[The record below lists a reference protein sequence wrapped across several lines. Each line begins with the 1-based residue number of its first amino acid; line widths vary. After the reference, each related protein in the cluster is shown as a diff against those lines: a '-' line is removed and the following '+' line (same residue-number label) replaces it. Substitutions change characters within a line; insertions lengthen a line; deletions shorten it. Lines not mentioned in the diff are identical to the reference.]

1 MDIASLGLELKSDG
15 LAKGTNRLKDVENQ
29 ARRTEGAAAQLNR
42 TLRNMAGGFLAAT
55 AAAASLGSA
64 IASARQFNA
73 AIAEVSTLL
82 PVVEG
87 ELDRITEASRRMAR
101 EFGGTATAQAQA
113 FYQAI
118 SAGAGDAAAATE
130 LLMVAN
136 RVAIGGVTEVA
147 TAVDI
152 LTTAQNAYAASGL
165 TAADAADTLFVG
177 MRAGK
182 TTIGELSGMLGRVI
196 PQATAVGFA
205 FDEIVAATAALTTQ
219 GQSTEMAVTG
229 LSGIMT
235 QLLKPSSQ
243 AIELANQLGIEF
255 TATKAATMGLSD
267 FMGYL
272 VEKTGGSQEALA
284 TLFGSTEALRAV
296 FSLAG
301 QGGVKF
307 TEILDQMQNR
317 SGAADEAFRRVADSL
332 DHRLNVATAKFAD
345 MALTVGNVALAIMVP
360 AMEAVLAV
368 VDALMP
374 AIAGVVEIGGRFF
387 DWVKRTATEVAGP
400 FLTSLDKATGASDWL
415 ADKLGI
421 AGSAFSDLRG
431 YIIAAALAATAYY
444 TPAMIGLA
452 TSVMGAVFSLGVLRG
467 ALIATGIGA
476 AVVAAG
482 FLINKFLELSD
493 AVGGFGKAFGLV
505 KDLGVEAMGRL
516 RLAGGAV
523 VEGYKAYTAAFILL
537 WREAIA
543 AVMNLFAKF
552 SDDIL
557 SGMQAVF
564 RSLGLLGQAMVT
576 AIDLARTSIKGMIAD
591 SAEAA
596 NANADAQRAVMEGH
610 LQAAAQMTKDA
621 LAPLEAWQAI
631 KDTITAAKAGAA
643 GMPSAPSVAG
653 SLGVDSTGS
662 GTGGGAGDDNS
673 AADAALKASQQ
684 TIASLQ
690 DEIDKLSLTDAAY
703 RQLQVTKAWTLAPT
717 QEMADEILMLGQKR
731 DLLLSQADAQERLKI
746 AKGTLDDLRFEYEL
760 IGMTNVERAK
770 AIVQRDLER
779 QGIVEGTEA
788 WATYGQAILDAVG
801 ALESFGAQIQMLDD
815 MSRAFDSLSRGFGDL
830 ANVVGDSVGKQS
842 AAFKALFALQKAY
855 SIASSIMAMKSAM
868 MKALDA
874 PFPMN
879 LAQLG
884 IVASAGATII
894 ADIQGLA
901 AGFQSGGY
909 TGNMGIG
916 QVAGV
921 VHGQE
926 FVAHAEATR
935 RWRPQLEAMNA
946 GTYRPAN
953 DNGGGAQLNVTIEN
967 HAAGV
972 RHEVQ
977 QIDEKTFRIIAR
989 EEAAKAAPEAVAGAI
1004 REPNSSVSKAL
1015 KENISAPRRRA

>member
-1 MDIASLGLELKSDG
+1 MDIASLGLELRSDG
-15 LAKGTNRLKDVENQ
+15 LTKGTNKLRELEGQSK
-29 ARRTEGAAAQLNR
+29 RTEGAAAQLGR

-87 ELDRITEASRRMAR
+87 ELERITEASRRMAR

-118 SAGAGDAAAATE
+118 SAGAGDAVAATE
-130 LLMVAN
+130 LLEVAN
-136 RVAIGGVTEVA
+136 RVAIGGVTQV
-147 TAVDI
+147 TVAVDV

-360 AMEAVLAV
+360 AMEAVLSV

-374 AIAGVVEIGGRFF
+374 AIAGVVEIGGRLF

-400 FLTSLDKATGASDWL
+400 LLTSLDKATGASDWL

-482 FLINKFLELSD
+482 YLINKFLELSE
-493 AVGGFGKAFGLV
+493 AAGGFGKAFGLV

-523 VEGYKAYTAAFILL
+523 VEGYKAYTAGFVLL
-537 WREAIA
+537 WREAFA
-543 AVMNLFAKF
+543 TVMNLFAKF

-564 RSLGLLGQAMVT
+564 RSLGLPGQAMVT

-591 SAEAA
+591 SAAAA

-610 LQAAAQMTKDA
+610 MQAAAQMAKDA

-631 KDTITAAKAGAA
+631 NETITAAKAGAA
-643 GMPSAPSVAG
+643 GMPSAPAVAG
-653 SLGVDSTGS
+653 SPGVDLTGS
-662 GTGGGAGDDNS
+662 GTGGGAANDNS
-673 AADAALKASQQ
+673 AADSALKASQQ
-684 TIASLQ
+684 FIDSLQ
-690 DEIDKLSLTDAAY
+690 DEIDKLTLTEAAY
-703 RQLQVTKAWTLAPT
+703 RQLQVTKARAMAPT
-717 QEMADEILMLGQKR
+717 QEMADLILMLGQQR
-731 DLLLSQADAQERLKI
+731 DLTLEQVKAEELLKTAQTSLE
-746 AKGTLDDLRFEYEL
+746 DLQFELEL
-760 IGMTNVERAK
+760 LGMNNVERAR
-770 AIVQRDLER
+770 AITLRDLER
-779 QGIVEGTEA
+779 QGIVQGTEA
-788 WATYGQAILDAVG
+788 WNQYGQAILDAAG
-801 ALESFGAQIQMLDD
+801 ALATANDNTRSTMEEAARGLSM
-815 MSRAFDSLSRGFGDL
+815 LSRGFGDL
-830 ANVVGDSVGKQS
+830 ASVMKDSVGEQS
-842 AAFKALFALQKAY
+842 AVYKALFAAQHAFALAASLV
-855 SIASSIMAMKSAM
+855 SIQQAMAQ
-868 MKALDA
+868 ALA
-874 PFPMN
+874 LPPPANFMYM
-879 LAQLG
+879 G
-884 IVASAGATII
+884 IVAAEGASII
-894 ADIQGLA
+894 ASIQALA
-901 AGFQSGGY
+901 TGFANGGY
-909 TGNMGIG
+909 TGAGG
-916 QVAGV
+916 KYDVAGV
-921 VHGQE
+921 VHKGEVVWSQQD
-926 FVAHAEATR
+926 VARYGGWQNVDAMR
-935 RWRPQLEAMNA
+935 RGIMPA
-946 GTYRPAN
+946 AN
-953 DNGGGAQLNVTIEN
+953 DNGGSGRIELDINVTVDDDGRI
-967 HAAGV
+967 AAYVSRGMN
-972 RHEVQ
+972 
-977 QIDEKTFRIIAR
+977 
-989 EEAAKAAPEAVAGAI
+989 EAVNA
-1004 REPNSSVSKAL
+1004 SVRISDQRAQARTDAMQA
-1015 KENISAPRRRA
+1015 EQRRPVISARGAA

>member
-1 MDIASLGLELKSDG
+1 MDIATLGLSVDSEGIL
-15 LAKGTNRLKDVENQ
+15 KGTNRLRDLEGQSK
-29 ARRTEGAAAQLNR
+29 RTETSFSRLSRAAMGAVGM
-42 TLRNMAGGFLAAT
+42 MAGM
-55 AAAASLGSA
+55 AAAAFSLGSA
-64 IASARQFNA
+64 IGSARQFNA

-87 ELDRITEASRRMAR
+87 EIERITEASRRMAR
-101 EFGGTATAQAQA
+101 EFGGSATAQAQA

-118 SAGAGDAAAATE
+118 SAGAGDAVAATQ
-130 LLMVAN
+130 LLEVAN

-152 LTTAQNAYAASGL
+152 LTTATNAYAASGL

-243 AIELANQLGIEF
+243 AVELANQLGIEF
-255 TATKAATMGLSD
+255 TATKAATMGLSE

-317 SGAADEAFRRVADSL
+317 SGAADEAFRRVAESL
-332 DHRLNVATAKFAD
+332 DHRLNVAIAKFSD

-360 AMEAVLAV
+360 AMEGLLAV

-374 AIAGVVEIGGRFF
+374 AIAGVVDIGARFF

-400 FLTSLDKATGASDWL
+400 FLTGLNKATGASEWL
-415 ADKLGI
+415 SEKLGM
-421 AGSAFSDLRG
+421 AGNAFSDLRG
-431 YIIAAALAATAYY
+431 YIIAAAAAATIYY

-452 TSVMGAVFSLGVLRG
+452 AAVAQAVFSLGVLRG

-482 FLINKFLELSD
+482 LLINKFLELSE
-493 AVGGFGKAFGLV
+493 AAGGFGGAFALV
-505 KDLGVEAMGRL
+505 KELGVEVMGRL
-516 RLAGGAV
+516 QMAGGAV
-523 VEGYKAYTAAFILL
+523 VEGYKAYTAGFVLL
-537 WREAIA
+537 WREAFA

-564 RSLGLLGQAMVT
+564 RSLGLPGQAMVA
-576 AIDLARTSIKGMIAD
+576 AIDIARVSIKSMIAD
-591 SAEAA
+591 SAAAADA
-596 NANADAQRAVMEGH
+596 NAEAQRAVVEGH
-610 LQAAAQMTKDA
+610 MKAAAQMAKDA
-621 LAPLEAWQAI
+621 VAPLEAWQKI
-631 KDTITAAKAGAA
+631 NDTITAAKDAAAGASVSSAVSPASVPDLPGA
-643 GMPSAPSVAG
+643 GA
-653 SLGVDSTGS
+653 
-662 GTGGGAGDDNS
+662 GGGLSGDTS
-673 AADAALKASQQ
+673 AADAALRASQQ
-684 TIASLQ
+684 FIDSLQ
-690 DEIDKLSLTDAAY
+690 DEIDQLTMTEQSY
-703 RQLQVTKAWTLAPT
+703 RQLQTIKAWAMAPT
-717 QEMADEILMLGQKR
+717 PEMADMILMLGQQR
-731 DLLLSQADAQERLKI
+731 DLTLAQVDAERLLKS
-746 AKGTLDDLRFEYEL
+746 AKTTLDDLQFELDL
-760 IGMTNVERAK
+760 IGLNNIERAR
-770 AIVQRDLER
+770 AITLRDLER

-788 WATYGQAILDAVG
+788 WDTYGQEILDAVS
-801 ALESFGAQIQMLDD
+801 ALETFGAQIQMLDD

-830 ANVVGDSVGKQS
+830 ANVVGNSVGKQS

-879 LAQLG
+879 LLQFG
-884 IVASAGATII
+884 IVASLGASVI
-894 ADIQGLA
+894 ADIQSLS
-901 AGFQSGGY
+901 AGFQGGGY
-909 TGNMGIG
+909 TGSGG
-916 QVAGV
+916 VSEVAGLVHKGEV
-921 VHGQE
+921 VWSQAD
-926 FVAHAEATR
+926 VARYGGWQNVDAMR
-935 RWRPQLEAMNA
+935 RGVM
-946 GTYRPAN
+946 PAN
-953 DNGGGAQLNVTIEN
+953 DNGGGAGGELHIKVT
-967 HAAGV
+967 V
-972 RHEVQ
+972 D
-977 QIDEKTFRIIAR
+977 DEGHWGAYVEKSSGRAVN
-989 EEAAKAAPEAVAGAI
+989 AAVAI
-1004 REPNSSVSKAL
+1004 SDQRTKARM
-1015 KENISAPRRRA
+1015 EASQSEASRPMISARGAA